1 MSLCSYTILSLLHS
15 QLEQQKLQEA
25 MKTFQQQV
33 LESVKNVSTGS
44 VTVKPQ
50 ELAGLFCN
58 YVDAELKLYR

>member
-1 MSLCSYTILSLLHS
+1 
-15 QLEQQKLQEA
+15 

>member
-1 MSLCSYTILSLLHS
+1 MSLCSYTILSVLHS

-33 LESVKNVSTGS
+33 LERVKNVSTGS

-58 YVDAELKLYR
+58 SVDAELKMYR